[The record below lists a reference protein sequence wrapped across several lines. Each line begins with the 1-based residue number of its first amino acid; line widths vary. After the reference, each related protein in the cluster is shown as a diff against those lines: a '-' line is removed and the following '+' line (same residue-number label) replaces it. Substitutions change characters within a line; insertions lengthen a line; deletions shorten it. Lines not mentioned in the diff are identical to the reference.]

1 MDKMILISEQA
12 LKDIL
17 YETDISPEEKGKLIA
32 KIESCNLYKEDKE
45 ESLLDA
51 LDSLEFNIKSDPAD
65 IHKYRIMY
73 LGIKGY
79 LEGEMTLETAYD
91 YYFGDYCPPFGYT
104 WCERGKDKINDCN
117 NCDLKQKQWPYDD
130 ARCLECW
137 KRTLEIEKED

>member
-1 MDKMILISEQA
+1 MILISKQA

-17 YETDISPEEKGKLIA
+17 YETNISPEEKGKLVA
-32 KIESCNLYKEDKE
+32 KIENCNLYKENEE

-51 LDSLEFNIKSDPAD
+51 LNSLEFNIQSDPAD

-79 LEGEMTLETAYD
+79 LEGKITLETAYD
-91 YYFGDYCPPFGYT
+91 KYFGDYCPPFGYT

-117 NCDLKQKQWPYDD
+117 NCDLNEKQWPDD
-130 ARCLECW
+130 SARCLEYW
-137 KRTLEIEKED
+137 KRTLKAEKERLK